1 MFCISLKR
9 IENEGVRWRQI
20 WGGASNL
27 GVTGAAQGILRG
39 SGPSGDTP
47 PRGND
52 ALVEP
57 SESSNSTVTDEAQG
71 NGGRGDET
79 EEEALA

>member
-1 MFCISLKR
+1 M
-9 IENEGVRWRQI
+9 
-20 WGGASNL
+20 
-27 GVTGAAQGILRG
+27 GAAQGVLRG

-52 ALVEP
+52 ALVGP
-57 SESSNSTVTDEAQG
+57 SESSNSTVTDAAQG